1 MFRLINRRCL
11 VLTDF
16 IRWQESWLTLI
27 PQIDLKALDYY
38 VLSQFFR
45 RIEVR
50 KKLFC
55 YRFSVSKSAYL
66 ENLLTRKVR
75 LL

>member
-1 MFRLINRRCL
+1 MTRI
-11 VLTDF
+11 V
-16 IRWQESWLTLI
+16 
-27 PQIDLKALDYY
+27 IDISSIDYY
-38 VLSQFFR
+38 VLSQFFS

-55 YRFSVSKSAYL
+55 YHFSVSKSAHL